1 MCHVGLIG
9 MDRDFYH
16 ATQNGT
22 QLKTY
27 ELVISKNFHLIF
39 SDLSWLRE
47 TETPESDTVDE
58 QGLQCSEVLRS
69 LSQSVLTA
77 AYQDKIFS

>member
-39 SDLSWLRE
+39 SDLS
-47 TETPESDTVDE
+47 
-58 QGLQCSEVLRS
+58 
-69 LSQSVLTA
+69 
-77 AYQDKIFS
+77 